1 MSRGPGAAGAA
12 GRYAPDDRE
21 LRSIVGDAR
30 TIAVVGLSSD
40 PGRVSNRIAQ
50 YLQRKGYRVIPVNP
64 NETEVLG
71 QKSYPTLRDVPLDEP
86 IDVVDVFRRSEHTP
100 EVARDAVAAGAKVL
114 WLQSGIVN
122 DEARQIAEDGGLDV
136 VMGVC
141 IHDVAV
147 GLEPGGGGGSM
158 TR

>member
-1 MSRGPGAAGAA
+1 MTAQPAPSTPERYTPG
-12 GRYAPDDRE
+12 DRE
-21 LRSIVGDAR
+21 LRALVGDAR

-40 PGRVSNRIAQ
+40 PRRVSHRIAR
-50 YLQRKGYRVIPVNP
+50 YLQDKGYRVIPVNP

-71 QKSYPTLRDVPLDEP
+71 EQSYPSLRDVPTEID
-86 IDVVDVFRRSEHTP
+86 IDVVDVFRRPEYTP
-100 EVARDAVAAGAKVL
+100 DIARDAVAAGAKVL

-122 DEARQIAEDGGLDV
+122 DEARRIAEDAGLDV

-147 GLEPGGGGGSM
+147 QLEEEGLD
-158 TR
+158 R